1 MSPAIDIET
10 FLRPGTLAETLH
22 LLSERGS
29 GATLIAGGTDL
40 LPRRQGG
47 RTGIRNNCLVD
58 ISGLGLNYIR
68 ETRDEILTG
77 AATDLNALTSSPV
90 FRPSPYHIVIE
101 AALAHSTLTLRN
113 RATLGGNLC
122 NASPH
127 ADLAL
132 PLLALDAL
140 AVIEGPRGPRTLDL
154 AEFFLGPHCTAL
166 EPSELLMEIRIPR
179 IGEDCGAHFTK
190 LTRQHTAVD
199 MAVVNV
205 ATRISIKNGIC
216 TSARIALGSVGPV
229 PFRAKKAEALLET
242 KALDQDALAAAAL
255 MAAEEAS
262 PIDDIR
268 ATATYRKT
276 MIPVLVRDSLEKSLA
291 KIRAGALSKTQA
303 RAQKRSAT

>member
-1 MSPAIDIET
+1 MRPALDIEA
-10 FLRPGTLAETLH
+10 FLRPRTLEETLH
-22 LLSERGS
+22 LLSERGAK
-29 GATLIAGGTDL
+29 ATLIAGGTDL

-47 RTGIRNNCLVD
+47 RTGIRSNCLVD

-68 ETRDEILTG
+68 ETQDGILMGT
-77 AATDLNALTSSPV
+77 TTELNALISSPV
-90 FRPSPYHIVIE
+90 FSSSPYNVIIE

-140 AVIEGPRGPRTLDL
+140 VGIEGPKGQRTLDL
-154 AEFFLGPHCTAL
+154 AEFFMGPHCTAL
-166 EPSELLMEIRIPR
+166 EPSELLVEIRIPR
-179 IGEDCGAHFTK
+179 IGEDCGANFTK

-205 ATRISIKNGIC
+205 ATRLCLKDGIC

-242 KALDQDALAAAAL
+242 KSLDQDALAAAAL

-291 KIRAGALSKTQA
+291 KIRTKA
-303 RAQKRSAT
+303 RKRSAT